1 MATENERAI
10 RAQFEAAR
18 AEGRAEGAAA
28 VEPGDLA
35 ALVAQWRDAP
45 DDARGPL
52 RSAIAAALDGST
64 TVRPDPLSAALAT
77 VDPADSDL
85 AAKLRAALAP
95 DPAPIVTAADALL
108 LPAPDRV
115 VWADALP
122 PEDAAVCSVGEVAV
136 LSASGGSGKSY
147 LALHLALEAV
157 AGRSPARACGLTVRP
172 GPILMA
178 SYEDSPARMGA
189 RVRMLQGRPD
199 APDAPDLTAL
209 ALVDD
214 PSALWTPADRGGS
227 GAVRTPAFY
236 AIQRRADVLRP
247 SLIVIDPISAAGAGL
262 NLNEGGAARA
272 CMRDLARLSVDTG
285 AGVLLISHDT
295 KAARNE
301 AKAGGNPG
309 AGAVAG
315 SGQWFDAARGV
326 LYLHGA
332 GARMLECVKCN
343 HGRAG
348 WGVELGE
355 VGGAGGRPFR
365 GFERRAWVADAE
377 ADRAAKATANRATK
391 RPAKAGDTA
400 GDGGGGAGKD
410 AAAEPTGRPS
420 P

>member
-1 MATENERAI
+1 MATENDRAI
-10 RAQFEAAR
+10 RAQFDAAR
-18 AEGRAEGAAA
+18 AEGRAEAAGA

-35 ALVAQWRDAP
+35 ALVAQWRNGDGK
-45 DDARGPL
+45 ARGLL
-52 RSAIAAALDGST
+52 RDAIAAALDGST
-64 TVRPDPLSAALAT
+64 AVRPDPLSAALAT
-77 VDPADSDL
+77 VDPADPDL
-85 AAKLRAALAP
+85 AAKLRAALA
-95 DPAPIVTAADALL
+95 DPAPIVTAADALS

-115 VWADALP
+115 VWADAP
-122 PEDAAVCSVGEVAV
+122 PPDDAAVCSVGEVAV
-136 LSASGGSGKSY
+136 LAAPGGSGKSY

-189 RVRMLQGRPD
+189 RVRMLQGRSD
-199 APDAPDLTAL
+199 APGAAADLAAL

-214 PSALWTPADRGGS
+214 PAPLWEPMDRGSS
-227 GAVRTPAFY
+227 GAVRTPAFD

-272 CMRDLARLSVDTG
+272 CMRDLARLSTDTG
-285 AGVLLISHDT
+285 AGVLLVAHDT

-326 LYLHGA
+326 LYLHGG

-355 VGGAGGRPFR
+355 VGGEGGRPFR

-377 ADRAAKATANRATK
+377 ADRAAKAAANRATK
-391 RPAKAGDTA
+391 RPAKNGDTA
-400 GDGGGGAGKD
+400 GGGA
-410 AAAEPTGRPS
+410 AADEPVQVAP
-420 P
+420 

>member
-1 MATENERAI
+1 M
-10 RAQFEAAR
+10 
-18 AEGRAEGAAA
+18 
-28 VEPGDLA
+28 
-35 ALVAQWRDAP
+35 
-45 DDARGPL
+45 
-52 RSAIAAALDGST
+52 
-64 TVRPDPLSAALAT
+64 
-77 VDPADSDL
+77 
-85 AAKLRAALAP
+85 
-95 DPAPIVTAADALL
+95 TAADALT
-108 LPAPDRV
+108 LPVPDPV
-115 VWADALP
+115 VWADAP
-122 PEDAAVCSVGEVAV
+122 PPDNAAVCSVGEVAV
-136 LSASGGSGKSY
+136 LGAPGGSGKSY

-189 RVRMLQGRPD
+189 RVRMLQGRSD
-199 APDAPDLTAL
+199 APGAAADLAAL

-214 PSALWTPADRGGS
+214 PAPLWEPMDRGSS
-227 GAVRTPAFY
+227 GAVRTPAFD

-272 CMRDLARLSVDTG
+272 CMRDLARLSTDTG
-285 AGVLLISHDT
+285 AGVLLVAHDT

-326 LYLHGA
+326 LYLHGG

-355 VGGAGGRPFR
+355 VGGEGGRPFR

-377 ADRAAKATANRATK
+377 ADRAAKAAANRATK

-400 GDGGGGAGKD
+400 GDGGGGGRQGRGEGRGGAGWEG
-410 AAAEPTGRPS
+410 AECLTGRTWRRRSNPPRRRRPFSRRS
-420 P
+420 PERAGTTTATATPAPTRQSRPPRRWPNGCMMDARRPRSSRQPHGSTR